1 MTSALLEGISMT
13 SDRPDPAMMTADST
27 LNKELVEELV
37 EDTSTN
43 HVEVIETVIA
53 SLQQDESAMV
63 SHSQNGYLW
72 KFKYGSVEVFV
83 QLTGRTDEDTFKV
96 WSAVLKLPTKN
107 DAGLMRRLLEMNWAD
122 TFEASFGI
130 FDERI
135 VVLSSRTV
143 AELSAGEVSRL
154 ITVVA
159 TIADDNDE
167 ALQQEFA

>member
-1 MTSALLEGISMT
+1 MT
-13 SDRPDPAMMTADST
+13 SDRPNPAAVATDST
-27 LNKELVEELV
+27 LSEELVEELV
-37 EDTSTN
+37 EETGTN

-53 SLQQDESAMV
+53 SLQEDESAMV
-63 SHSQNGYLW
+63 SHTQDGHLW

-83 QLTGRTDEDTFKV
+83 QLTGQTDEDTFKV

-130 FDERI
+130 FDEQI
-135 VVLSSRTV
+135 VVLSTRTV

-167 ALQQEFA
+167 ALQKEFAA